1 ILTNLEGGLVFKPSN
16 PAPNNVFKITVP
28 NLSNTKLEVLNASG
42 VTVYPESTFLQWDGK
57 DTNGEACANG
67 TYRFN
72 IKVNGT
78 VIYQGQLILKRM

>member
-16 PAPNNVFKITVP
+16 PAPNNVFKVTVL

-42 VTVYPESTFLQWDGK
+42 VTVYPENTSLQWDGK
-57 DTNGEACANG
+57 DANGDACASG

-72 IKVNGT
+72 LKINGS
-78 VIYQGQLILKRM
+78 VIYQGQVILKN